1 MRDALNNKMS
11 FAPTS
16 LICNYDD
23 EDDDDDSGG
32 LTSTLLGFAS
42 SSVLPA
48 ILGGNG
54 LSAPSAP
61 YSTDYAAESTTGG
74 NGLLFLVGGIGLA
87 ILVYFFWFNRK

>member
-16 LICNYDD
+16 LVCKYSD
-23 EDDDDDSGG
+23 DDDDDSGG
-32 LTSTLLGFAS
+32 LTSTLLGIAS

-48 ILGGNG
+48 ILGGQG

-61 YSTDYAAESTTGG
+61 YSTDYSAQSTTGG
-74 NGLLFLVGGIGLA
+74 NGLLLFLGA
-87 ILVYFFWFNRK
+87 IVVFIFGYFVFFNKR